1 VQGNMRQELPG
12 LDLQTALRER
22 AEVRENDRKQNTSPL
37 LPHPHLH
44 PAHAALL
51 IVRCFLCHIIWSGFF
66 ADVAVIFVVGVVND
80 IGTKWMGRKLT
91 ATE

>member
-1 VQGNMRQELPG
+1 MRQELPG

-37 LPHPHLH
+37 LPHPHPHPH

-51 IVRCFLCHIIWSGFF
+51 IVRCVLCHIWFGFF
-66 ADVAVIFVVGVVND
+66 ADVAVIWV
-80 IGTKWMGRKLT
+80 L
-91 ATE
+91 